1 MMWVRTT
8 IRLEAKG
15 EVQER
20 EEENDLVR
28 DVTRFFTPFMSMI
41 IQSSDDKYKKI
52 HGPPQALCS
61 GHGGI
66 CIR

>member
-28 DVTRFFTPFMSMI
+28 DVTRCPTPFMSMKL
-41 IQSSDDKYKKI
+41 QPGDDKY
-52 HGPPQALCS
+52 
-61 GHGGI
+61 
-66 CIR
+66 